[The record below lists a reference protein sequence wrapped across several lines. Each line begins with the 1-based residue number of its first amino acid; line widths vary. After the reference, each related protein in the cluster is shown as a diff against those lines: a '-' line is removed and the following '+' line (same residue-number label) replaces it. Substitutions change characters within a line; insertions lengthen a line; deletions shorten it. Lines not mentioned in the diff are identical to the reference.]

1 MIIPDPFTVTK
12 LVLIISMRL
21 FVATLKIVGYVFVG
35 IFEVTWYVTHGRM
48 DRIGEAI
55 GRLGQA
61 TVDAYADL
69 FTYK

>member
-1 MIIPDPFTVTK
+1 MIVPDPFTVTK
-12 LVLIISMRL
+12 IALIISVRL
-21 FVATLKIVGYVFVG
+21 FVATLKIAGYVFVAV
-35 IFEVTWYVTHGRM
+35 FEVTWYVTHGRR

-69 FTYK
+69 FRYK